1 MGTIHK
7 ANYAFF
13 KTWSHEMAYVL
24 GFWYADGSVDYSP
37 QIRGHYIRAGST
49 DKEVVVYIKQV
60 LKSEHKIYSWPRPGR
75 KTFYMLQIGSY
86 QMFQDL
92 DQLGVVERK
101 SNIITFPHMPQEF
114 TNDFI
119 RGYFDGD
126 GCVSLEKSLTGS
138 YKRMVSVFTSGS
150 KDFLLQLQRVLLAEA
165 GLGLTKIAVVRNK
178 KQSTAYQLRY
188 STRDSLRLFF
198 FLYPKKRNVFGL
210 SRKYSLFET
219 YLKAKNITQKNLQ
232 EVLVSKGPIVT

>member
-1 MGTIHK
+1 MGITFK
-7 ANYAFF
+7 ANYSFF
-13 KTWSHEMAYVL
+13 QNWNHDMAYVL

-49 DKEVVVYIKQV
+49 DKEVVSYIKKA
-60 LKSEHKIYSWPRPGR
+60 LKSEHNIYIWPREGR
-75 KTFYMLQIGSY
+75 KTFYMLQIGSN

-92 DQLGVVERK
+92 DRLGVVERK
-101 SNIITFPHMPQEF
+101 SNIISFPQMPQEF
-114 TNDFI
+114 LNDFI

-138 YKRMVSVFTSGS
+138 YKRMVTVFTSGS
-150 KDFLLQLQRVLLAEA
+150 KDFLLQLQHILFTEA
-165 GLGLTKIAVVRNK
+165 GLSLTKIAIVRNN

-198 FLYPKKRNVFGL
+198 FLYPQNRNVFCL
-210 SRKYSLFET
+210 SRKYSLFES
-219 YLKAKNITQKNLQ
+219 YIQAKNITQDNLQ
-232 EVLVSKGPIVT
+232 KVLVSKGPIVT